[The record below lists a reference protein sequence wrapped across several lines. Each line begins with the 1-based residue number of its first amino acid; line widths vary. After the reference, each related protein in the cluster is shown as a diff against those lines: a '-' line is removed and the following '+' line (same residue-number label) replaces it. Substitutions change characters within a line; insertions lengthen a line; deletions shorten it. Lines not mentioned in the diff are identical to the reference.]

1 MLNFKKIRPLGAEF
15 SHADKETDRRMD
27 GQTCRATGL
36 TKLTKMSS
44 LNMLKY
50 RVHGSINYFPHT
62 GTHTEPAESIQNLK
76 FYTFLKSNH
85 LIPNLC
91 KNVHGSIN
99 YIPHTGTH
107 TEPAES
113 IQNLKFY
120 TFLKSNNLIPNLC
133 KNCTLIFFKLILK
146 KNFFSKCQIYV
157 RYYKYC
163 CLKFIE
169 I

>member
-76 FYTFLKSNH
+76 FYTFLKSN
-85 LIPNLC
+85 
-91 KNVHGSIN
+91 
-99 YIPHTGTH
+99 
-107 TEPAES
+107 
-113 IQNLKFY
+113 
-120 TFLKSNNLIPNLC
+120 NLIPNLC